1 MPELIAV
8 TVQAFASVATVV
20 VAVAAWKTSRS
31 AMTIAS
37 GATGKE
43 ERRQFSANARQEVG
57 TIIQN
62 AAAVQEWRS
71 ILKLLTGPA
80 EELTEWG
87 APRILKW
94 LEVSIEGALAHDQNV
109 PGRDS
114 LSPLRDS
121 FISRLAPWVITGKFD
136 HSPFVPVG

>member
-1 MPELIAV
+1 MLELIAV
-8 TVQAFASVATVV
+8 TVQALAAVATVV

-37 GATGKE
+37 GTIGKE
-43 ERRQFSANARQEVG
+43 ERRQFSANVRQELE
-57 TIIQN
+57 TIIGN
-62 AAAVQEWRS
+62 AAAGQEWRS
-71 ILKLLTGPA
+71 KLKLLTGPA

-94 LEVSIEGALAHDQNV
+94 LEDSIVNDKKV

-114 LSPLRDS
+114 LSPLRDI
-121 FISRLAPWVITGKFD
+121 FISRLASWVVTGKFD
-136 HSPFVPVG
+136 HSPFVAVG